1 MMPKAKRSTARATS
15 SADTDDVLMAEDDVE
30 YKPNVSQELNDA
42 EEQPHPAKKAKKAK
56 KAGRGAAVQDFENGV
71 LRALELQNFMNHTH
85 LRIDFDPHVNFIIG
99 KNGSGKS
106 AIVNALI
113 AGFGHR
119 ASATG
124 RNTNSA
130 KSLIKHGADF
140 ALISVH
146 LANGGEDPW
155 KADEFG
161 DTIVAE
167 RRLERTGA
175 GSYKLKDGPDG
186 TARRSTHAEFAELC
200 QHFNIQADNPCA
212 LLTQE
217 HAKKFLHQGNEA
229 DRYRFFLQA
238 ANLESRQHDLLQ
250 TEQNVKH
257 LKEKLER
264 ATEQMSE
271 KEEIA
276 RKAQADYEGAKKLK
290 EIQKQIDLHETMLGW
305 ALVSEKERE
314 LEQKQA
320 AMRAAIEREQQAK
333 DSTFEADE
341 KRRDLEEEL
350 AIAEKKFQAASK
362 ELEQFGNKAQQHH
375 ERAKKALKEMRSAKK
390 ELDVL
395 REQLEEKR
403 QDAAHYASEYD
414 NAMAAVEGTTN
425 KREKELMRKV
435 HTLEEQRNA
444 ADKSEKELA
453 EHIHASKMAYNAA
466 IEAWR
471 EAAAAFEAAQEEVA
485 AKEQSLSAM
494 KKSGFDRE
502 LMLHPSMKEL
512 LQRLEQ
518 RRGQFAAPPL
528 GPLGLHMS
536 VKPEFEATLGPAVE
550 MAVGHKMML
559 TWIVSCKDDEI
570 KLRSILKEL
579 PSLRNVPPLDNV
591 TQVTIRKPEPR
602 YTLIRDDPS
611 KAAGAAGADG
621 DETAAGGDAAEPA
634 VKRERGRRSSAGASS
649 LSDGA
654 LAAAP
659 EAPTLIDAIEITCKT
674 KADSD
679 MVYNHLLDSCRAEF
693 KLLFND
699 ISTAER
705 VTYASAQ
712 PQVEGVFAAQYGQPG
727 RRFFRKGKTTGA
739 ETLRGSNGQKFTRD
753 QASAKKQLEAEL
765 HAAKQE
771 AQRLQHAAS
780 AADKARKEAE
790 KKELGTRKGYEKAR
804 EILSQIEDQLT
815 TLQSETVESSVMT
828 EIQQF
833 LTQRNAAQQAVE
845 TYEQMLAQGAQRY
858 AEAEATFQPLKE
870 KNTSNEEQH
879 RQMAEHVAQMQAAV
893 EKAQAPLTKSKHTM
907 SQVRKVLSEAEK
919 EKKQL
924 EKECVE
930 RREYIAS
937 VIPMVE
943 QTYGERIH
951 DPQQRDVD
959 TLKRE
964 KLALEAKQKKEEAK
978 TGGKSIEALAKA
990 AEIAAK
996 LATEGRDGIEMV
1008 RQIGEK
1014 EEEAFKERKSHY
1026 RKEAKARGKMASSEF
1041 NRRLS
1046 RKNHAGEL
1054 MFDHQNETL
1063 RLEVKRNSQDVDSAA
1078 TQDARNLSG
1087 GERSFTTL
1095 AFELAM
1101 WEFCATPFRVLDE
1114 FDVFMDD
1121 TYRKQAVET
1130 LLELCDSQ
1138 PGRQFLFITPQ
1149 DMHPFL
1155 MQRLEE
1161 KSKRMPTITKMKDPR
1176 PKGAAA

>member
-1 MMPKAKRSTARATS
+1 M
-15 SADTDDVLMAEDDVE
+15 
-30 YKPNVSQELNDA
+30 
-42 EEQPHPAKKAKKAK
+42 
-56 KAGRGAAVQDFENGV
+56 
-71 LRALELQNFMNHTH
+71 
-85 LRIDFDPHVNFIIG
+85 
-99 KNGSGKS
+99 
-106 AIVNALI
+106 
-113 AGFGHR
+113 
-119 ASATG
+119 
-124 RNTNSA
+124 
-130 KSLIKHGADF
+130 
-140 ALISVH
+140 
-146 LANGGEDPW
+146 
-155 KADEFG
+155 
-161 DTIVAE
+161 
-167 RRLERTGA
+167 
-175 GSYKLKDGPDG
+175 
-186 TARRSTHAEFAELC
+186 
-200 QHFNIQADNPCA
+200 
-212 LLTQE
+212 
-217 HAKKFLHQGNEA
+217 
-229 DRYRFFLQA
+229 
-238 ANLESRQHDLLQ
+238 
-250 TEQNVKH
+250 
-257 LKEKLER
+257 
-264 ATEQMSE
+264 
-271 KEEIA
+271 
-276 RKAQADYEGAKKLK
+276 
-290 EIQKQIDLHETMLGW
+290 
-305 ALVSEKERE
+305 
-314 LEQKQA
+314 
-320 AMRAAIEREQQAK
+320 
-333 DSTFEADE
+333 
-341 KRRDLEEEL
+341 
-350 AIAEKKFQAASK
+350 
-362 ELEQFGNKAQQHH
+362 
-375 ERAKKALKEMRSAKK
+375 
-390 ELDVL
+390 
-395 REQLEEKR
+395 
-403 QDAAHYASEYD
+403 
-414 NAMAAVEGTTN
+414 
-425 KREKELMRKV
+425 
-435 HTLEEQRNA
+435 
-444 ADKSEKELA
+444 
-453 EHIHASKMAYNAA
+453 
-466 IEAWR
+466 
-471 EAAAAFEAAQEEVA
+471 
-485 AKEQSLSAM
+485 
-494 KKSGFDRE
+494 
-502 LMLHPSMKEL
+502 
-512 LQRLEQ
+512 
-518 RRGQFAAPPL
+518 
-528 GPLGLHMS
+528 
-536 VKPEFEATLGPAVE
+536 
-550 MAVGHKMML
+550 
-559 TWIVSCKDDEI
+559 SCKDDEI

-579 PSLRNVPPLDNV
+579 PNIRNAPPLDFL

-602 YTLIRDDPS
+602 YTLMRDNQS
-611 KAAGAAGADG
+611 KAAGAVG
-621 DETAAGGDAAEPA
+621 DETMAGEDAAEPV
-634 VKRERGRRSSAGASS
+634 VKRERGRRSSVGASS
-649 LSDGA
+649 LSEGA

-659 EAPTLIDAIEITCKT
+659 EAPTLIDVIEITCKT

-679 MVYNHLLDSCRAEF
+679 MVYNQLLDVCKAEW

-699 ISTAER
+699 VLTAER
-705 VTYASAQ
+705 VTYASAL

-739 ETLRGSNGQKFTRD
+739 ETLIGLNCQKFTRD

-833 LTQRNAAQQAVE
+833 LTQRNAAQQSVE
-845 TYEQMLAQGAQRY
+845 TYEQMLAQAAARY

-879 RQMAEHVAQMQAAV
+879 RQMAEHVAQMQAAM

-924 EKECVE
+924 EKECAE
-930 RREYIAS
+930 MREYIVG

-943 QTYGERIH
+943 ETYGERIH

-978 TGGKSIEALAKA
+978 TGGKSIEELAKA

-996 LATEGRDGIEMV
+996 LATEGRDGIETV

-1014 EEEAFKERKSHY
+1014 EEAAFKERKSHY
-1026 RKEAKARGKMASSEF
+1026 GKEAKMRGKMASSEF

-1054 MFDHQNETL
+1054 MFDHQNESL
-1063 RLEVKRNSQDVDSAA
+1063 RLEVKRNSQDVGSAA

>member
-30 YKPNVSQELNDA
+30 YKPNVSQELADDA

-130 KSLIKHGADF
+130 KSLIKHGADY

-200 QHFNIQADNPCA
+200 LHFNIQADNPCA

-276 RKAQADYEGAKKLK
+276 REAQADYEGAKKLK

-350 AIAEKKFQAASK
+350 AIAEKKYQAASK
-362 ELEQFGNKAQQHH
+362 EHEQFGNKAQQHH
-375 ERAKKALKEMRSAKK
+375 ERAKKALKEMKSAKK

-414 NAMAAVEGTTN
+414 NAMAAVQGTTN

-444 ADKSEKELA
+444 ADRSEKELA
-453 EHIHASKMAYNAA
+453 EHIHASKKAYNVA

-471 EAAAAFEAAQEEVA
+471 EADAAFGAAQEDVS
-485 AKEQSLSAM
+485 AKEQSLNAM

-502 LMLHPSMKEL
+502 VILHPSMKEL
-512 LQRLEQ
+512 LLRLEQ

-550 MAVGHKMML
+550 LAVGRGVML

-579 PSLRNVPPLDNV
+579 PNIRNAPPLDYL

-602 YTLIRDDPS
+602 YTLMRDNQS
-611 KAAGAAGADG
+611 KAAGAVG
-621 DETAAGGDAAEPA
+621 DETMAGEDAAEPV
-634 VKRERGRRSSAGASS
+634 VKRERGRRSSVGASS
-649 LSDGA
+649 LSEGA

-679 MVYNHLLDSCRAEF
+679 MVYNQLLDVCKAEW

-699 ISTAER
+699 VLTAER
-705 VTYASAQ
+705 VTYASAL

-739 ETLRGSNGQKFTRD
+739 ETLIGLNCQKFTRD

-833 LTQRNAAQQAVE
+833 LTQRNAAQQSVE
-845 TYEQMLAQGAQRY
+845 TYEQMLAQAAARY

-879 RQMAEHVAQMQAAV
+879 RQMAEHVAQMQAAM

-924 EKECVE
+924 EKECAE
-930 RREYIAS
+930 MREYIVG

-943 QTYGERIH
+943 ETYGERIH

-978 TGGKSIEALAKA
+978 TGGKSIEELAKA

-996 LATEGRDGIEMV
+996 LATEGRDGIETV

-1014 EEEAFKERKSHY
+1014 EEAAFKERKSHY
-1026 RKEAKARGKMASSEF
+1026 GKEAKMRGKMASSEF

-1054 MFDHQNETL
+1054 MFDHQNESL
-1063 RLEVKRNSQDVDSAA
+1063 RLEVKRNSQDVGSAA

>member
-30 YKPNVSQELNDA
+30 YKPNVSQELADDA

-130 KSLIKHGADF
+130 KSLIKHGADY

-200 QHFNIQADNPCA
+200 LHFNIQADNPCA

-350 AIAEKKFQAASK
+350 AIAEKKYQAASK
-362 ELEQFGNKAQQHH
+362 EHEQFGNKAQQHH
-375 ERAKKALKEMRSAKK
+375 ERAKKALKEMKSAKK

-414 NAMAAVEGTTN
+414 NAMAAVQGTTN

-444 ADKSEKELA
+444 ADRSEKELA
-453 EHIHASKMAYNAA
+453 EHIHASKKAYNVA

-471 EAAAAFEAAQEEVA
+471 EADAAFGAAQEDVS
-485 AKEQSLSAM
+485 AKEQSLNAM

-502 LMLHPSMKEL
+502 VILHPSMKEL
-512 LQRLEQ
+512 LLRLEQ

-550 MAVGHKMML
+550 LAVGRGVML

-579 PSLRNVPPLDNV
+579 PNIRNAPPLDFL

-602 YTLIRDDPS
+602 YTLMRDNQS
-611 KAAGAAGADG
+611 KAAGAVG
-621 DETAAGGDAAEPA
+621 DETMAGEDAAEPV
-634 VKRERGRRSSAGASS
+634 VKRERGRRSSVGASS
-649 LSDGA
+649 LSEGA

-679 MVYNHLLDSCRAEF
+679 MVYNQLLDVCKAEW

-699 ISTAER
+699 VLTAER
-705 VTYASAQ
+705 VTYASAL

-739 ETLRGSNGQKFTRD
+739 ETLIGFNCQKFTRD
-753 QASAKKQLEAEL
+753 QASAKK
-765 HAAKQE
+765 
-771 AQRLQHAAS
+771 
-780 AADKARKEAE
+780 
-790 KKELGTRKGYEKAR
+790 
-804 EILSQIEDQLT
+804 
-815 TLQSETVESSVMT
+815 
-828 EIQQF
+828 
-833 LTQRNAAQQAVE
+833 
-845 TYEQMLAQGAQRY
+845 
-858 AEAEATFQPLKE
+858 
-870 KNTSNEEQH
+870 
-879 RQMAEHVAQMQAAV
+879 
-893 EKAQAPLTKSKHTM
+893 
-907 SQVRKVLSEAEK
+907 
-919 EKKQL
+919 
-924 EKECVE
+924 
-930 RREYIAS
+930 
-937 VIPMVE
+937 
-943 QTYGERIH
+943 
-951 DPQQRDVD
+951 
-959 TLKRE
+959 
-964 KLALEAKQKKEEAK
+964 
-978 TGGKSIEALAKA
+978 
-990 AEIAAK
+990 
-996 LATEGRDGIEMV
+996 
-1008 RQIGEK
+1008 
-1014 EEEAFKERKSHY
+1014 
-1026 RKEAKARGKMASSEF
+1026 
-1041 NRRLS
+1041 
-1046 RKNHAGEL
+1046 
-1054 MFDHQNETL
+1054 
-1063 RLEVKRNSQDVDSAA
+1063 
-1078 TQDARNLSG
+1078 
-1087 GERSFTTL
+1087 
-1095 AFELAM
+1095 
-1101 WEFCATPFRVLDE
+1101 
-1114 FDVFMDD
+1114 
-1121 TYRKQAVET
+1121 
-1130 LLELCDSQ
+1130 
-1138 PGRQFLFITPQ
+1138 
-1149 DMHPFL
+1149 
-1155 MQRLEE
+1155 
-1161 KSKRMPTITKMKDPR
+1161 
-1176 PKGAAA
+1176 